1 MSQEPPQPG
10 PVAGPTV
17 IVDDERDDPDPAQP
31 VNVDR
36 WEALVADVLL
46 AAGLGE
52 RPVEVHLHFVDELS
66 IEGLNRDHMDGS
78 GPFLSL
84 YNVLNASVA

>member
-36 WEALVADVLL
+36 GEALVADVLL
-46 AAGLGE
+46 AEGLGDP
-52 RPVEVHLHFVDELS
+52 RIQAAFS
-66 IEGLNRDHMDGS
+66 S
-78 GPFLSL
+78 
-84 YNVLNASVA
+84 A